1 MHTKYMAKA
10 VQKRTLQTRA
20 RLLSM
25 AGDLVKTCGYEGLR
39 VEEIVLGA
47 SVAKGTFF
55 AHFRDKDALMEI
67 LIGAEMD
74 SSLDQAEAGP
84 VPVSIPGMISAM
96 RPYHQCMMQERYVFD
111 LILRYSGAAAI
122 AEIGPIAN
130 TLGRYVYLVE
140 EWVKAG
146 SYRTDISPE
155 LIAEGV
161 QGFAIQSMSLQF
173 CALHE
178 STAFEDRL
186 KIYWDAWML
195 PQSPSN

>member
-1 MHTKYMAKA
+1 M
-10 VQKRTLQTRA
+10 
-20 RLLSM
+20 
-25 AGDLVKTCGYEGLR
+25 
-39 VEEIVLGA
+39 EEVVLGA
-47 SVAKGTFF
+47 GVAKGTFF

-67 LIGAEMD
+67 LIGAELD
-74 SSLDQAEAGP
+74 ASLDQADAGP